1 MPAPY
6 SAIVPAWPPL
16 RWLARRLR
24 AVLPAAATACCVLA
38 ACCAIAQADTIGV
51 RSAVPGDQEGEGLLS
66 AEFDFALNP
75 TIEEALSKGIPLY
88 IDLEFTLTRSRW
100 YWLDEKVVDQVTT
113 YRISYAPLTRQYRVG
128 SGLLSQSFA
137 TLDEV
142 ERFVG
147 RVTSRPVARAS
158 QLSKGTRYDAALR
171 LRLDASQ
178 LPKPLQVSAL
188 ASREWQ
194 LSSDWLRWSFTP

>member
-1 MPAPY
+1 MFAPLLLRRPL
-6 SAIVPAWPPL
+6 SPPS
-16 RWLARRLR
+16 LARSM
-24 AVLPAAATACCVLA
+24 AVAGVIVLMVFGLVA
-38 ACCAIAQADTIGV
+38 RADTIGV
-51 RSAVPGDQEGEGLLS
+51 RSAELHEEDGEVLLS
-66 AEFDFALNP
+66 ADFDFNLNP
-75 TIEEALSKGIPLY
+75 TLEEALSRGIALY
-88 IDLEFTLTRSRW
+88 IDLEFSLTRPRW
-100 YWLDEKVVDQVTT
+100 YWVDEKIVDKVTT
-113 YRISYAPLTRQYRVG
+113 YRLSYAPLTRQYRVG

-142 ERFVG
+142 ERFIG
-147 RVTSRPVARAS
+147 RVTSRPVASAS

-171 LRLDASQ
+171 LHLDANQ

>member
-1 MPAPY
+1 MPAP
-6 SAIVPAWPPL
+6 SSTIVPAWPPL
-16 RWLARRLR
+16 RRLAQHLC
-24 AVLPAAATACCVLA
+24 TLA
-38 ACCAIAQADTIGV
+38 IALVVCCALVAGCTVARADTIGL
-51 RSAVPGDQEGEGLLS
+51 RSAELHDEEGEVLLS
-66 AEFDFALNP
+66 ADFDFALNA
-75 TIEEALSKGIPLY
+75 TLEEALSKGIPLY
-88 IDLEFTLTRSRW
+88 IDLEFNLTRSRW
-100 YWLDEKVVDQVTT
+100 YWLDEKVVDRVTT

-128 SGLLSQSFA
+128 SGLLSQGFA